1 MPSHQHDYD
10 VPRGTTGNSYGF
22 QDTATG
28 TSSGLQKVAST
39 GGSNY
44 HTHAIIMQY
53 VNGSNFSFSGSD
65 NVSISGSDT
74 VNISGSDTVNI
85 SGSDNVNAAVQ
96 YLDVIICSKN

>member
-28 TSSGLQKVAST
+28 TSSGLQKVAAE

-53 VNGSNFSFSGSD
+53 VTGSNFSF
-65 NVSISGSDT
+65 SGSDT